1 MHYQFSQETQS
12 MKIPRY
18 ASFLIG
24 ILVVFISVLSISTSG
39 RLTSQAEAKIEGEYD
54 VFLPIITNPLTPII
68 PDTTEVLTEQTTDE
82 LIDISQ
88 DGSVFTFAKMTP
100 ELSELD
106 AGDVMVSNVS
116 EAVPYGFLRE
126 VTGVTSSGGQVVVRT
141 ASATIEDA
149 IQQGAVQLSRH
160 LTPADVEKMTLAD
173 GVSLMTQPNAAAFN
187 DSFFFE
193 LNNVVLYDKDGNHN
207 TTYDQLQVDGSVE
220 FAPGFDFDMAVK
232 NWKLEELEFLFN
244 VEETVELEFQ
254 VEVEVVSIE
263 ASYEIAHLDLGT
275 VTVFVGPVPVVFLI
289 EMPVYLRGDGD
300 LSVGVTAKVIQTA
313 NLTAGLRYE
322 NGDWD
327 PIAHLTNNFT
337 FEPPRVSAGIDLK
350 GYIDPP
356 LGLLL
361 YGVAGPFAG
370 VTPYLKLESDVSN
383 DPWWELHAGIDATVG
398 VKVEVLGR
406 SLGDHTE
413 TVVGYDIFL
422 AQAETDPPNPGEM
435 VAVPAGEFQMGCDSS
450 NLDESCYSEEQP
462 LHTVYLDAFNID
474 KYEVTNAQYA
484 QCVWAGACDPPAYSS
499 SYTRSSYYDNS
510 TYDDYPVIWV
520 NWYQATDYCNWA
532 GKRLPT
538 EAEWEKAARGSSDTR
553 MYPWGNTAAD
563 CTFANFSDGGYC
575 AGDTS
580 AVGSYPAGAS
590 PYGALDMAGNVLE
603 WTNDWYSNSY
613 YSSSPYSNPPGP
625 TSGSFK
631 VLRGGSWLL
640 FWNDIRV
647 AYRNSENPTG
657 STINIGFRCAASPGG

>member
-1 MHYQFSQETQS
+1 
-12 MKIPRY
+12 MKIPRF
-18 ASFLIG
+18 ASLLIG
-24 ILVVFISVLSISTSG
+24 IVVVFVSVVSVSTSG
-39 RLTSQAEAKIEGEYD
+39 SLTSQAEAKTDGEND
-54 VFLPIITNPLTPII
+54 VFLPIIMNPLTPII
-68 PDTTEVLTEQTTDE
+68 PETTKVLTEQTTDE

-88 DGSVFTFAKMTP
+88 DGSVFTFSQMTP
-100 ELSELD
+100 ELAQLD
-106 AGDVMVSNVS
+106 SGDVMVGDVS
-116 EAVPYGFLRE
+116 EAAPYGFLRE
-126 VTGVTSSGGQVVVRT
+126 VTGVTSSGGQVVVTT

-149 IQQGAVQLSRH
+149 IQQGAVQLSRQ

-173 GVSLMTQPNAAAFN
+173 GVSLMTQPNAVALN
-187 DSFFFE
+187 DRFFFE
-193 LNNVVLYDKDGNHN
+193 LNNVVLYDKDGNYN

-220 FAPGFDFDMAVK
+220 FAPGFDFDMTVR
-232 NWKLEELEFLFN
+232 NWKLKELEFLFN
-244 VEETVELEFQ
+244 VEEKVELEFQ
-254 VEVEVVSIE
+254 VEVEVKIIE
-263 ASYEIAHLDLGT
+263 KAYEIAHLDLGT
-275 VTVFVGPVPVVFLI
+275 VTVFIGPVPVVFLI

-370 VTPYLKLESDVSN
+370 VTPYLKLESDVFN
-383 DPWWELHAGIDATVG
+383 NPWWELHAGIDATVG

-413 TVVGYDIFL
+413 TVVGYDILL

-435 VAVPAGEFQMGCDSS
+435 VTVPAGELQMGCDSS
-450 NLDESCYSEEQP
+450 NPNESCFIREQP
-462 LHTVYLDAFNID
+462 LHTVYLDAYNID

-484 QCVWAGACDPPAYSS
+484 QCVTAGACDPPTNSS
-499 SYTRSSYYDNS
+499 SAIRSSYYGNP
-510 TYDDYPVIWV
+510 TYDNYPVIYV
-520 NWYQATDYCNWA
+520 DWYRATDYCNWA

-553 MYPWGNTAAD
+553 MYPWGNTTAD
-563 CTFANFSDGGYC
+563 CTLANFYDNDYC
-575 AGDTS
+575 VGDTS

-590 PYGALDMAGNVLE
+590 PYGALDMSGNVWE
-603 WTNDWYSNSY
+603 WTNDWYSSSY
-613 YSSSPYSNPPGP
+613 YSSSPYSNPQGP
-625 TSGSFK
+625 DSGTYK
-631 VLRGGSWLL
+631 LLRGGGWINYWGYL
-640 FWNDIRV
+640 RV
-647 AYRNSENPTG
+647 AYRTYDNPRISS
-657 STINIGFRCAASPGG
+657 STVGFRCAAPPG